1 MPLVPLFHRQAEPV
15 LRLSVRRG
23 APEEADSVPNLPRP
37 PTPGGKRSR
46 RPHGDARVAQVRRL
60 IETTILTYG
69 EIAARTGVGR
79 ASICRWT
86 RDYAWTR
93 PFDAPR
99 ATDRMPTSRALQHRK
114 LRTLAERLRLMAE
127 RHVAELER
135 APAIDPD
142 KLMAALQLLKMARL
156 EAMGRRRRR
165 KPLDVPART
174 GQQWM
179 DEEAAIRTAIRELH
193 RGGVRVDSAPPE
205 AVEMVID
212 AKLPPLGG
220 AFRTRGKKS

>member
-1 MPLVPLFHRQAEPV
+1 MALIPLFRPPSYDMVRVHIPRAEPD
-15 LRLSVRRG
+15 
-23 APEEADSVPNLPRP
+23 AVPATPRP

-46 RPHGDARVAQVRRL
+46 RPHADARVAQVRRL
-60 IETTILTYG
+60 IETTTLTYG
-69 EIAARTGVGR
+69 EIAARSGVGR

-86 RDYAWTR
+86 RDFNWTR

-99 ATDRMPTSRALQHRK
+99 ATDRMPTSRALQRKK

-165 KPLDVPART
+165 KPLDTPAKT

-179 DEEAAIRTAIRELH
+179 DEQTAIKTAIYELR
-193 RGGVRVDSAPPE
+193 RGGVTIDAAPKE
-205 AVEMVID
+205 AVELVID
-212 AKLPPLGG
+212 AKLPPLGR
-220 AFRTRGKKS
+220 AFGERGKRR